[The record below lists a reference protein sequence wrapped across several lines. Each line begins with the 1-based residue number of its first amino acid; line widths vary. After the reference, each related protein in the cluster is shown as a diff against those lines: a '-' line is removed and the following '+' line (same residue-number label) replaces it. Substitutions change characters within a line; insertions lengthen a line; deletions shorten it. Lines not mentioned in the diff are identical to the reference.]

1 MAEQEEV
8 LKLIADL
15 LISDV
20 ETVTVHVGPQL
31 RRGLS
36 RLKAAIED
44 SDLETVIR
52 PSTKESLP
60 LPSGNLTDP
69 EIRYFNLYRESY
81 TVEHIQAPERK
92 LSHARSAGGCD
103 FTPKLESHVHSM
115 QSPETV

>member
-8 LKLIADL
+8 LKLMTDL

-20 ETVTVHVGPQL
+20 DTVNVRVGPQV

-36 RLKAAIED
+36 RLKAAIEE

-52 PSTKESLP
+52 SSTNESLP
-60 LPSGNLTDP
+60 LPSGHLTDP
-69 EIRYFNLYRESY
+69 EIRYFNFYRESY

-92 LSHARSAGGCD
+92 LSHARSAGGCA
-103 FTPKLESHVHSM
+103 FTSPKERASDI
-115 QSPETV
+115 T